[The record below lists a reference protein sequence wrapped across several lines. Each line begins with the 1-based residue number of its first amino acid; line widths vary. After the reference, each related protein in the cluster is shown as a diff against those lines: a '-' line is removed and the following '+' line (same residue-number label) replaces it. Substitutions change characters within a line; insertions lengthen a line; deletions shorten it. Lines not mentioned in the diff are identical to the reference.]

1 MTRQRL
7 WARAGTAALA
17 LLAAGVIGAAVA
29 DSIRKSGHRG
39 KTVTHAATT
48 PTAGE
53 IPLPGRAAI
62 AARLGRAEVGGV
74 LYFVDQACRL
84 RALRLP
90 LLEPA
95 RAPRDGGCRA
105 LVSPSTAPPGWSLW
119 PRNTPLA
126 AYCRRGRV
134 IVSGSVGESLP
145 MIGGCA
151 PAWRPDGSMTYVRRG
166 AIVQFP
172 RTGRAR
178 VVRSADQLALAL
190 EHAPALRGTTGWRVT
205 RVTWLGPTRFAIVA
219 ESPPR
224 EAVLTV
230 FAGRRIVS
238 VVRVPRGASELSA
251 SPRGT
256 YLVLHAQQGPMRVYR
271 VTARLEPVRGF
282 GAASAVAW
290 SPDERWLAVA
300 RTDRVVLTHAG
311 DRITLP
317 LAALDLGWTRA
328 LGGPG

>member
-1 MTRQRL
+1 MTRQRF

-29 DSIRKSGHRG
+29 DSIRKSGHRR
-39 KTVTHAATT
+39 KTVTHAKTT
-48 PTAGE
+48 PTARE

-62 AARLGRAEVGGV
+62 AARLGRAGVGGV

-90 LLEPA
+90 SLDPA
-95 RAPRDGGCRA
+95 PAPRDGGCRA
-105 LVSPSTAPPGWSLW
+105 AVSPSTAPPGWSLW
-119 PRNTPLA
+119 PRDTPLA

-151 PAWRPDGSMTYVRRG
+151 PAWRPDGSMTYIRRG

-178 VVRSADQLALAL
+178 VVRSTDQLALAL
-190 EHAPALRGTTGWRVT
+190 EHAPALRGTTGWRAT
-205 RVTWLGPTRFAIVA
+205 RVTWLGPARFAVVA
-219 ESPPR
+219 EGPR
-224 EAVLTV
+224 RAVLAV

-238 VVRVPRGASELSA
+238 LVRVPRGASELSA
-251 SPRGT
+251 SPNGT
-256 YLVLHAQQGPMRVYR
+256 YLVLHSEQGPLRVYR
-271 VTARLEPVRGF
+271 VPAGLEPVRGF
-282 GAASAVAW
+282 GTAVAIAW
-290 SPDERWLAVA
+290 SPDERWLAFA
-300 RTDRVVLTHAG
+300 GADRVVLSG
-311 DRITLP
+311 GRDRIALP